1 MKGMGITMGMKI
13 ILIGIGRLGTTIC
26 TQLTGEGH
34 DVTVI
39 DTDESMVTEL
49 SNVCDVF
56 GVVGNCADI
65 SVLKKARAGSAD
77 LLIAMTTED
86 EINILACAAAH
97 KLGTKHTI
105 ARIRNP
111 EYAGLVGLMR
121 EDMNLSMVINPDLAA
136 AREIYRM
143 LRFPSAAKI
152 TTFCRGRVELAELT
166 VPENSPLCGH
176 TLNELRTKLNM
187 KFLVCTVLRDEK
199 VYIPSGDFSIL
210 AGDVIGVTA
219 PDEEITDF
227 FKASGMYKQPIR
239 NVLIVG
245 GGRIT
250 YHLEA
255 MLKRGKIK
263 STIIEKDKAL
273 CRELAEQ
280 YDSTVICDNPTKQ
293 ELLLEEGIEKS
304 DAFLA
309 LSDIDEENAI
319 VSMYAKTMEV
329 PKVITLISSLP
340 YVNFFK
346 GVGLESIISPK
357 STVSAAILHYVR
369 SVANTADSGI
379 ESLHHLMDDNA
390 EALEFVIK
398 EEISGITGV
407 QLKNMK
413 SKSGVLI
420 ACIARDNEIIIPSGG
435 DAISVGDTVMIIS
448 TGGQVKGIRDILK

>member
-1 MKGMGITMGMKI
+1 MGMKI
-13 ILIGIGRLGTTIC
+13 ILIGIGRLGSSIC
-26 TQLTGEGH
+26 SQLTGEGH

-56 GVVGNCADI
+56 GVVGSCGDI

-77 LLIAMTTED
+77 LLIAMTNQD
-86 EINILACAAAH
+86 ELNILTCAAAH

-111 EYAGLVGLMR
+111 EYSGLVGLMR
-121 EDMNLSMVINPDLAA
+121 EDMKLSLTINPDLAA

-152 TTFCRGRVELAELT
+152 ITFCRGRAELAELT
-166 VPENSPLCGH
+166 VPENSPICGY
-176 TLNELRTKLNM
+176 TLNELRTRLNM
-187 KFLVCTVLRDEK
+187 KFLVCTVLREGK

-219 PDEEITDF
+219 PDEAITDF
-227 FKASGMYKQPIR
+227 FKAGGMYKQPIR

-250 YHLEA
+250 YYLEG
-255 MLKRGKIK
+255 MLKKGKIK
-263 STIIEKDKAL
+263 STIIEKDMEL
-273 CRELAEQ
+273 CQGLAEQ
-280 YDSTVICDNPTKQ
+280 YGCTVICDNGTKQ
-293 ELLLEEGIEKS
+293 ELLLEEGIDKS

-319 VSMYAKTMEV
+319 ISMYAKTVNV
-329 PKVITLISSLP
+329 PKIITLISSLP

-357 STVSAAILHYVR
+357 STVSNAILHYVR
-369 SVANTADSGI
+369 STANTEGSEI
-379 ESLHHLMDDNA
+379 ESLHSLMDDNA
-390 EALEFVIK
+390 EALEFVIH

-413 SKSGVLI
+413 LKSGVLI
-420 ACIARDNEIIIPSGG
+420 ACIAKESEIIIPSGS
-435 DAISVGDTVMIIS
+435 DTISVGDTVMIIS
-448 TGGQVKGIRDILK
+448 TGGQVKGIRDIIK